1 MWYISMRVLRRS
13 SGEANSSRLLTSR
26 MPARVRRNGGDKA
39 EWRFAVFFFD
49 GMSFTFYRKIKKNKP
64 VVNKY
69 DDTFFKQFLE
79 LTLNNVKR
87 LKKQELSR
95 KLGKRI
101 VLLREKKGWSQAEL
115 ARVCLKDRQSIER
128 LERGTTNPTAY
139 TLYEVAAALEITLA
153 ELLKI

>member
-1 MWYISMRVLRRS
+1 MAFGCFLFRWHGS
-13 SGEANSSRLLTSR
+13 SPLPGKL
-26 MPARVRRNGGDKA
+26 
-39 EWRFAVFFFD
+39 
-49 GMSFTFYRKIKKNKP
+49 KKNKP
-64 VVNKY
+64 GVNKY
-69 DDTFFKQFLE
+69 DDTFFEHFLE
-79 LTLNNVKR
+79 LTLNNVNR

-139 TLYEVAAALEITLA
+139 TLYEVASALEITLA

>member
-1 MWYISMRVLRRS
+1 
-13 SGEANSSRLLTSR
+13 
-26 MPARVRRNGGDKA
+26 MPARVRRNGGGKA
-39 EWRFAVFFFD
+39 GWRLVVFFFA
-49 GMSFTFYRKIKKNKP
+49 GIIFLNRKIKKNKP
-64 VVNKY
+64 GVNIY
-69 DDTFFKQFLE
+69 DDTFFEHFLE

-139 TLYEVAAALEITLA
+139 TLYEVASALEITLA

>member
-1 MWYISMRVLRRS
+1 
-13 SGEANSSRLLTSR
+13 
-26 MPARVRRNGGDKA
+26 MPARVRRNGGGKA
-39 EWRFAVFFFD
+39 GWRLAIFFFA
-49 GMSFTFYRKIKKNKP
+49 GIGFTFCRKIKKNKP
-64 VVNKY
+64 GVNKY
-69 DDTFFKQFLE
+69 DDTFFKHFQE

-139 TLYEVAAALEITLA
+139 TLYEVASALEITLA
-153 ELLKI
+153 ELLKF

>member
-1 MWYISMRVLRRS
+1 MAW
-13 SGEANSSRLLTSR
+13 T
-26 MPARVRRNGGDKA
+26 
-39 EWRFAVFFFD
+39 
-49 GMSFTFYRKIKKNKP
+49 FTFSRKIKKNKP
-64 VVNKY
+64 AVNKY
-69 DDTFFKQFLE
+69 DDTFFKHFLE
-79 LTLNNVKR
+79 LTLNNVNR

-139 TLYEVAAALEITLA
+139 TLYEVASALEITLA